1 MIHPKEQIIEAIKA
15 IPELTDEELIHNFK
29 CASSTKHIAYKIY
42 MESIHKELRKRRKER
57 GEDEETE
64 HYLMF

>member
-1 MIHPKEQIIEAIKA
+1 MIHSKEQIAEAIKA

-42 MESIHKELRKRRKER
+42 MESIYKELRKRRKER
-57 GEDEETE
+57 GEDEEPE
-64 HYLMF
+64 QN